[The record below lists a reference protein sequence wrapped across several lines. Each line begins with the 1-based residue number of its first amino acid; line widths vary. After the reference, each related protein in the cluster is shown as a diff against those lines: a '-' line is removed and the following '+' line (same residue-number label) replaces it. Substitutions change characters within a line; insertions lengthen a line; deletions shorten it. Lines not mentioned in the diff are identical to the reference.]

1 MECES
6 LLRASAGET
15 LRACRSSHVDSSR
28 ASRAFW
34 QQEVVTLSSKN
45 HQGIHQPYFKYKH
58 YTSDIVRHTGC
69 RPPYWFTSTSGSSRN
84 VSGPLPGSTSAILW
98 KPSWVLTAC
107 ILYNNV
113 CTFIFSSSLSS
124 SLIYQGQP
132 SIKATHL
139 SRSPQAVATCRS
151 RPTPGEGEGRGG
163 CCGGGGGRRMVTG
176 TSAMIA
182 IRPRE
187 RLPRPSQRHY
197 GAVTCCRR
205 RRCEVRMGHCQEA
218 DGSGR

>member
-1 MECES
+1 MR
-6 LLRASAGET
+6 LLVTRHLSTTHTDSAVGSDPTNIMRWSARVCSERQQVRHYV
-15 LRACRSSHVDSSR
+15 LAEHSHVDSSR
-28 ASRAFW
+28 VSRALW
-34 QQEVVTLSSKN
+34 QQEAVALIFKN
-45 HQGIHQPYFKYKH
+45 NRGIHQVYFKYKH

-69 RPPYWFTSTSGSSRN
+69 RPPYWFASTSGSSHN

-151 RPTPGEGEGRGG
+151 RPTPGEGEGR
-163 CCGGGGGRRMVTG
+163 
-176 TSAMIA
+176 
-182 IRPRE
+182 
-187 RLPRPSQRHY
+187 
-197 GAVTCCRR
+197 
-205 RRCEVRMGHCQEA
+205 
-218 DGSGR
+218 